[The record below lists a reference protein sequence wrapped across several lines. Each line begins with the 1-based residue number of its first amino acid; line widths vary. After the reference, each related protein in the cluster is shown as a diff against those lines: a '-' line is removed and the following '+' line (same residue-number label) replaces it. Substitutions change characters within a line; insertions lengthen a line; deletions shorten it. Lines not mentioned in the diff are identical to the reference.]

1 MSTGKQ
7 ADRKSE
13 SSNQNI
19 QRWRTGSNMA
29 DRKLPKIQNKD
40 NISEIK
46 PKQQNKTVN
55 QIQNCKDLQKLCG
68 KKL

>member
-1 MSTGKQ
+1 
-7 ADRKSE
+7 
-13 SSNQNI
+13 
-19 QRWRTGSNMA
+19 MA

>member
-1 MSTGKQ
+1 
-7 ADRKSE
+7 
-13 SSNQNI
+13 
-19 QRWRTGSNMA
+19 MA

-68 KKL
+68 KNYKNNSEKKI

>member
-1 MSTGKQ
+1 
-7 ADRKSE
+7 
-13 SSNQNI
+13 
-19 QRWRTGSNMA
+19 MA

-68 KKL
+68 KNYKNNSEKKIKIPKKN